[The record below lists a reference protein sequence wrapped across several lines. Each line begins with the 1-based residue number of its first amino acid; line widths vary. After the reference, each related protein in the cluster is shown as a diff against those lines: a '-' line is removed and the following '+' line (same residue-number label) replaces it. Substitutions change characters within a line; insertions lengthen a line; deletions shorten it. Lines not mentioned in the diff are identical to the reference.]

1 IIGNPSLNHRYR
13 KGFYSLFKTLQQNQ
27 KKNYNKIGIVDKDYG
42 QYQYQKNIFSIDFYS
57 IENVSLIFCTQ
68 FDDLKRQL
76 SEFVDYHGMEFIR
89 LKNIIGD
96 FKYNKE
102 IEECDPF
109 QLVIKDD
116 CHVFFHD
123 YINSN
128 ITDLYSFFRYKDLKK
143 VIEKYSRFY
152 KSKYGKSNYRHYIH
166 DLLVFLP
173 DNSIKH
179 IMTNSSYK
187 ELKKCLFYD
196 EKARFEKV

>member
-1 IIGNPSLNHRYR
+1 
-13 KGFYSLFKTLQQNQ
+13 KTLQQNQ

-123 YINSN
+123 ANC
-128 ITDLYSFFRYKDLKK
+128 K
-143 VIEKYSRFY
+143 
-152 KSKYGKSNYRHYIH
+152 
-166 DLLVFLP
+166 
-173 DNSIKH
+173 IK
-179 IMTNSSYK
+179 
-187 ELKKCLFYD
+187 
-196 EKARFEKV
+196 